1 MILAGILHLLKRT
14 STFFYS
20 TAYRGRCEEVP
31 CIVGFHDKIS
41 YYPNDRI
48 CRDIPGKDGTGTMEP
63 EGRDKDGPSGTVLLV
78 EDSDVVRD
86 VVANMLES
94 GGLTVLQASGGEEA
108 LALVRR
114 GDTPIDLLL
123 TDIVMPKMS
132 GVELADR
139 LERERPDVRILFMTG
154 YAEEVVVNE
163 GILGKHRECIGKPF
177 NQVQIT
183 KRVRK
188 ILFP

>member
-1 MILAGILHLLKRT
+1 MKA
-14 STFFYS
+14 
-20 TAYRGRCEEVP
+20 A
-31 CIVGFHDKIS
+31 
-41 YYPNDRI
+41 
-48 CRDIPGKDGTGTMEP
+48 
-63 EGRDKDGPSGTVLLV
+63 GRDRDGRSGTVLLV

-86 VVANMLES
+86 VVATMLEA

-108 LALVRR
+108 LALARR
-114 GDTPIDLLL
+114 GDPPIDLLL
-123 TDIVMPKMS
+123 TDIVMPVMS

-139 LERERPDVRILFMTG
+139 LERERPGVRILFMTG

-177 NQVQIT
+177 TREQIT

-188 ILFP
+188 LLSP

>member
-1 MILAGILHLLKRT
+1 LD
-14 STFFYS
+14 
-20 TAYRGRCEEVP
+20 RG
-31 CIVGFHDKIS
+31 
-41 YYPNDRI
+41 
-48 CRDIPGKDGTGTMEP
+48 CRDTTGKDGSDTMETTRRDMG
-63 EGRDKDGPSGTVLLV
+63 GRSGTVLLV
-78 EDSDVVRD
+78 EDSDSVRA
-86 VVANMLES
+86 VVAKMLEE

-108 LALVRR
+108 LAFARR
-114 GDTPIDLLL
+114 GDAPIDLLL
-123 TDIVMPKMS
+123 TDIVMPEVS

-139 LERERPDVRILFMTG
+139 MERERPDVRILFMTG

-177 NQVQIT
+177 TREQIT